1 MAFIDKIKEIPIVDH
16 AEKMGFTVIRKGKYY
31 SLKEH
36 DSVMIDIQKNCF
48 WRNSSFSPGFKGGAG
63 SIIDFVMEFEGYN
76 DAKSA
81 IESIASEYG
90 IERDNYKK
98 VVIPKKE
105 RVVVESGPKREPG
118 DLALP
123 EKDSNTKAVYN
134 YLLNTRKLNKEV
146 VDYFVEND
154 MLYQDKRRNAVFK
167 TDRFACLRSTGQK
180 KFVMDVDGC
189 DYNQCF
195 FFKANENADT
205 LIVGESVIDVMSIM
219 SVYANH
225 GTDFKNFAYLALSGT
240 NKLGSVFYNLE
251 NEPGIKN
258 VIIGC
263 DNDQAGRDA
272 TAKIIQGLQE
282 RNFQG
287 TWREA
292 NAPSGKDWNEYLV
305 IASQREQNRNDSRT
319 EFEKE
324 PIKIPD
330 VSLFGKIMQDI
341 YKTAMD
347 SEEPVWFLEKE
358 RFEDGE
364 FVQEDLDILNR
375 DIETLKTDFGI
386 GEDIYSIIESYDR
399 WEDADD
405 AVATFYGDFINIF
418 DREKEIEKINEDK
431 VTVAIESTDDY
442 ADSAFHKE
450 LIDSDIQ
457 NEDGSYGKVVDSY
470 RIVTIGENGRLTS
483 YDDKVFTSYK
493 EALEHAQHI
502 DKIEIVSYDEIVN
515 TVSIDIQKETHSLL
529 QQNDIE
535 INETAA
541 EYKYFSVLRPIG
553 IGTYPREGMKE
564 FQNFDERQYV
574 DELGKEAW
582 GVITYDR
589 MLTETE
595 LKEYDLETIPLKNMN
610 IEQRLQGQKLEAA
623 KNMIDSLRET
633 GNVDDEEKGI
643 VNLYYSTDQ
652 KTADTILK
660 TEKMRSEDFGNV
672 KGVLLSTEP
681 EPLKD
686 GDVVIRLSVPVESLK
701 LNNYDIESE
710 KATFYFQS
718 EERIFSVRDYA
729 IQIAE
734 VHHGEEQINNDLKT
748 AKEEYVDR
756 SFERFLESL
765 EYTDIKDQILMFD
778 FAKRQDESLFPI
790 EFSNENGY
798 IFETGEKY
806 ERVIDFVYEKS
817 NQRILFEWLEK
828 QGADFDDLV
837 DIIHGEI
844 PSFEKPDS
852 YKYYICQEEWSDDN
866 LPEGVVGV
874 EHLNE
879 KQPIENSVEDAF
891 AIASFN
897 RKLTPE
903 EQWSN
908 HLIRAYKLEIR
919 KENKDSFKSVE
930 QAQENKPRET
940 ISFAGASK
948 DEMKEHLVTGIQNIM
963 SSDDYKNWL
972 NTGSKLFYNNYSFN
986 NAMLIWMQKENATHV
1001 MGYEGWKE
1009 FGRAVQK
1016 GAKGAKILMP
1026 VMAYEKTQGG
1036 LYKMIVSGL
1045 NEQFKKDPDLSTA
1058 VYRLYSSKI
1067 EFTMNK
1073 SNMIGLRVD
1082 GKEKG
1087 IFENHEQLKKFISKN
1102 ILGKIPMYFTVGTVF
1117 DAKDTYAP
1125 EFLWVSKGYTKD
1137 ELVLD
1142 DKGNPIKSK
1151 KGEYKIYN
1159 TPERQARFKPA
1170 LDTSIVAK
1178 DPEKMK
1184 VLMDVLKSVSEKNG
1198 VPVYM
1203 RDKNED
1209 ETLREGAA
1217 GYFSR
1222 QANDE
1227 HPKGYIAIDKDLEI
1241 TEMCSVMIHEMGHS
1255 DMHGNLDKIQE
1266 LSAEMG
1272 EEATRNIRELQ
1283 AESVAYMTAST
1294 FGIETE
1300 THSFNYLAA
1309 YAQGFDIQGLQKSM
1323 DAIYR
1328 ECKKLTSEIATELD
1342 ARGLNLD
1349 LSKKDPEQMIS
1360 PKEVDKIAQEYIGF
1374 VLDREESLNEI
1385 QKEMPSL
1392 VLENRNDEN
1401 IMAILKE
1408 QKENVL
1414 TQLDDIDII
1423 KNETVSLE
1431 KAVNRNEQNRC
1442 IENLEKAKER
1452 IEIKVDQFERLSEEF
1467 ISVRNNR
1474 QGTLRE
1480 EFQKSPKKVLKELS
1494 EKYPRL
1500 NELSKSQFHY
1510 VATSTFIQK
1519 NYKALL
1525 DRNPE
1530 AFVNVVMK
1538 RAEAISEISSKN
1550 GVFVEINFCEKWTE
1564 QPIFENGT
1572 LCHPKVANMI
1582 IKNAEEQ
1589 LQGIRR
1595 AAKDNGEY
1603 FPYSKCDLTIYYN
1616 QEKGDRMAFNTRVDI
1631 GDGSQKDL
1639 ISHLESISLS
1649 KRKDLIENF
1658 AGAVKEMKAKDK
1670 ITHVEI
1676 TKEDMCQCDSE
1687 TKENSKVYSMNEW
1700 KKQVNDRK
1708 TSTAEKIEN
1717 EHNKNE
1723 SKGKV
1728 AQERR

>member
-16 AEKMGFTVIRKGKYY
+16 AEKMGFTITRKGKYY

-48 WRNSSFSPGFKGGAG
+48 WRNSSFSSGFKGVAG

-81 IESIASEYG
+81 IDSIASEYG

-123 EKDSNTKAVYN
+123 ERDSNTKAVYN

-154 MLYQDKRRNAVFK
+154 MLYQDKRKNAVFK

-180 KFVMDVDGC
+180 KFVMDVEGC

-205 LIVGESVIDVMSIM
+205 LIIGESVIDVMSIM

-225 GTDFKNFAYLALSGT
+225 GTNFKDFAYLALSGT

-282 RNFQG
+282 RKFQG
-287 TWREA
+287 TWKEA

-305 IASQREQNRNDSRT
+305 IASQREQNQNASRT

-324 PIKIPD
+324 PTKIPD

-341 YKTAMD
+341 YKTAIS
-347 SEEPVWFLEKE
+347 SEEPVWFLEID

-364 FVQEDLDILNR
+364 FTQEDLDILNK
-375 DIETLKTDFGI
+375 DIETLKTEFGM
-386 GEDIYSIIESYDR
+386 GEEIYSIIESCDR
-399 WEDADD
+399 WEEADD
-405 AVATFYGDFINIF
+405 VVATFYGDFINVF
-418 DREKEIEKINEDK
+418 AREKEREKINEDK
-431 VTVAIESTDDY
+431 FTVAIESTDDY
-442 ADSAFHKE
+442 ADESFHKE
-450 LIDSDIQ
+450 LINSDIQ

-493 EALEHAQHI
+493 EAMEHAQHI

-515 TVSIDIQKETHSLL
+515 AVAMNIQKETHSLS

-535 INETAA
+535 INENAA

-553 IGTYPREGMKE
+553 IGAYPREGMKE

-595 LKEYDLETIPLKNMN
+595 LKEYDLEDIPLKNMN
-610 IEQRLQGQKLEAA
+610 IEQRLQGQELEAA
-623 KNMIDSLRET
+623 KNMIDSLREI

-643 VNLYYSTDQ
+643 VNLYYSTEQ

-660 TEKMRSEDFGNV
+660 TKKMKSEDFGDE

-686 GDVVIRLSVPVESLK
+686 GDAVIRLSVPVESLK
-701 LNNYDIESE
+701 LKNYDIESE
-710 KATFYFQS
+710 KATFYLQS
-718 EERIFSVRDYA
+718 EERIFSVKDYD
-729 IQIAE
+729 IEMVE
-734 VHHGEEQINNDLKT
+734 VSHGEELSIEGKERIAGTFNELNKVRENM
-748 AKEEYVDR
+748 AKER
-756 SFERFLESL
+756 SQNKS
-765 EYTDIKDQILMFD
+765 
-778 FAKRQDESLFPI
+778 
-790 EFSNENGY
+790 
-798 IFETGEKY
+798 ET
-806 ERVIDFVYEKS
+806 
-817 NQRILFEWLEK
+817 
-828 QGADFDDLV
+828 
-837 DIIHGEI
+837 
-844 PSFEKPDS
+844 
-852 YKYYICQEEWSDDN
+852 
-866 LPEGVVGV
+866 
-874 EHLNE
+874 
-879 KQPIENSVEDAF
+879 
-891 AIASFN
+891 
-897 RKLTPE
+897 T
-903 EQWSN
+903 
-908 HLIRAYKLEIR
+908 
-919 KENKDSFKSVE
+919 
-930 QAQENKPRET
+930 QENKPRET

-963 SSDDYKNWL
+963 NSDGYKNWL

-1058 VYRLYSSKI
+1058 IYKLYSSKI

-1073 SNMIGLRVD
+1073 SNMIGLRVN

-1087 IFENHEQLKKFISKN
+1087 IFENHEQLKKFINKN

-1117 DAKDTYAP
+1117 DAKDTYTP

-1209 ETLREGAA
+1209 ETLRGGAA
-1217 GYFSR
+1217 GYFAR
-1222 QANDE
+1222 QFNDE

-1255 DMHGNLDKIQE
+1255 DMHGSLEKIIE

-1272 EEATRNIRELQ
+1272 EEATSNIRELQ

-1323 DAIYR
+1323 DAIYK
-1328 ECKKLTSEIATELD
+1328 ECKKLTSDIATELD

-1360 PKEVDKIAQEYIGF
+1360 PKEVESIAQEYVGY
-1374 VLDREESLNEI
+1374 VLEREEYLNEI

-1392 VLENRNDEN
+1392 VLQNKNDEN

-1442 IENLEKAKER
+1442 IESLEKAKER

-1500 NELSKSQFHY
+1500 KELSKSQFHY

-1519 NYKALL
+1519 NYTALL
-1525 DRNPE
+1525 DKNPE
-1530 AFVNVVMK
+1530 LFVNVAMK
-1538 RAEAISEISSKN
+1538 RAESISEISSKN

-1564 QPIFENGT
+1564 QPIFENGV

-1582 IKNAEEQ
+1582 VKNAEEQ

-1595 AAKDNGEY
+1595 AAKENGEY

-1631 GDGSQKDL
+1631 GDGSQKDI
-1639 ISHLESISLS
+1639 ISHLEAFSLS

-1658 AGAVKEMKAKDK
+1658 AGAVKEMKAKDM
-1670 ITHVEI
+1670 IARVEI
-1676 TKEDMCQCDSE
+1676 TLDDMCQYDLE
-1687 TKENSKVYSMNEW
+1687 TKEDSKACSMSEW
-1700 KKQVNDRK
+1700 KKQINDRK
-1708 TSTAEKIEN
+1708 ISAVEKGVN
-1717 EHNKNE
+1717 EHNINN
-1723 SKGKV
+1723 SKDKG
-1728 AQERR
+1728 AQERG